1 MKGKLLKTDRAGS
14 FLFAVLVPHR
24 NAVFVIEKFRQ
35 QIFAAGLD
43 GAFSFPAAAPLALL
57 SRPLSGGELKTA
69 AVELRK
75 LLGGGKF
82 VLSALPENS
91 LPKKSPLGESPPELP
106 AALRCTGSPER
117 LSFFGPCLDMP
128 FPPLPESAVLTRWE
142 KPFLA
147 PAVLGRGGAE
157 CVRVPADKL
166 PSPPEL
172 SFRAAALANLAIRP
186 AGNGEAEYSYAWE
199 MGRLYWLPN
208 PSVWAKTSGKKD
220 QTLHCCLSKPVV

>member
-1 MKGKLLKTDRAGS
+1 MKGKPVKTDRAGS

-35 QIFAAGLD
+35 QIFTLGLD
-43 GAFSFPAAAPLALL
+43 GAFSFPAVAPLALL

-69 AVELRK
+69 AAELRK

-82 VLSALPENS
+82 ILSAP
-91 LPKKSPLGESPPELP
+91 PKSPSGESPPERWTLPTLP
-106 AALRCTGSPER
+106 AVSRRTGSPEK

-157 CVRVPADKL
+157 CVRVLADTL

-172 SFRAAALANLAIRP
+172 SFRAAALANLAVYP

-199 MGRLYWLPN
+199 LGRLYWLPN
-208 PSVWAKTSGKKD
+208 PGA
-220 QTLHCCLSKPVV
+220 LSKTNSKRDDKGSNLAAGK